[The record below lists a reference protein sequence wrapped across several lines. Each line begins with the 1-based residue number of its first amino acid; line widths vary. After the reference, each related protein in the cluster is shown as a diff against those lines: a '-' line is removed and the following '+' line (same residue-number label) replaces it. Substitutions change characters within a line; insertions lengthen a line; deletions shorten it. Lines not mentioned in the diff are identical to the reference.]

1 MSQDAICTVDTKKK
15 KKFSELKI
23 GKCWENPGSI
33 CLN

>member
-1 MSQDAICTVDTKKK
+1 MSQDAICTVDTKK